1 MYNRIMDAAKIIA
14 EEMETLHSRTIW
26 LESELNKEKLR
37 KEQLKQDLYAALA
50 SYFQED

>member
-1 MYNRIMDAAKIIA
+1 MYSKIMDAAQIIA
-14 EEMETLHSRTIW
+14 QEMEMLHNRTTW
-26 LESELNKEKLR
+26 LETELNKEKSK

>member
-1 MYNRIMDAAKIIA
+1 MYENIMNAAKIIA
-14 EEMETLHSRTIW
+14 SEMETLSNRTTW
-26 LESELNKEKLR
+26 LESELNNEKLK

>member
-1 MYNRIMDAAKIIA
+1 MYDNIMNAAQVIA
-14 EEMETLHSRTIW
+14 REMQTLYDRATW
-26 LESELNKEKLR
+26 LESELNKEKQR

>member
-1 MYNRIMDAAKIIA
+1 MYDEIMSAARAIA
-14 EEMETLHSRTIW
+14 QNMQTLHDRTAW
-26 LESELNKEKLR
+26 LESELDKEKQR